1 MTDTRT
7 VAMLVALAAATFVV
21 TSTGSGM
28 APFLTAIA
36 TELASS
42 LPAVANLFSVQAVM
56 WGVAS
61 LIAGTLSDRLGRRT
75 ILVAGIALL
84 GLTRLGFAA
93 SHSYSQLVVWQLVSG
108 VGGGAFMGIVFAAVS
123 DHVPAGA
130 RGRALSWVITGQS
143 LSLVVGVPIVT
154 LIGAAAGW
162 RGAIAVHGA
171 AVVLIAVAAWF
182 AVPPDPKRAPHPH
195 GGKTWVAALAQPRLL
210 ALLAAGTTER
220 VCFGTLAIYLP
231 TFLQRTYGISLGTLA
246 LALALVAL
254 GNLAGNV
261 LGGRIADRVRARGL
275 VFATALLLTAVLA
288 APTLMWAPGLAGSVA
303 LGFAYSF
310 VNATSRPSLMA
321 TLSEVPGEVRG
332 AVFGLTVTMASVG
345 WILAGSVGAAL
356 VAAGGFAGLG
366 IFCSV
371 LALAGAGLAL
381 ASTRGGVRPPRVR
394 FPRAAGCSRYN
405 PAHCKFRFSRQGEH
419 ARNP

>member
-1 MTDTRT
+1 MA
-7 VAMLVALAAATFVV
+7 AMLVALAAATFVV

-36 TELASS
+36 TDLASS

-56 WGVAS
+56 WGMAS
-61 LIAGTLSDRLGRRT
+61 LIAGTLSDRLGRRA

-84 GLTRLGFAA
+84 GFTRLGFAA
-93 SHSYSQLVVWQLVSG
+93 SHSYSQLVMWQLVSG
-108 VGGGAFMGIVFAAVS
+108 VGGGAFMSTVFAAVS

-143 LSLVVGVPIVT
+143 LSLVVGVPVVT
-154 LIGAAAGW
+154 LIGSMAGW

-171 AVVLIAVAAWF
+171 AVVLTAVAAWF
-182 AVPPDPKRAPHPH
+182 AIPPDPKRTAHPQ
-195 GGKTWVAALAQPRLL
+195 GGKAWVVALAQPRLL
-210 ALLAAGTTER
+210 ALLGAGTSER

-254 GNLAGNV
+254 GNLAGNL

-275 VFATALLLTAVLA
+275 VFATALLLTAALA
-288 APTLMWAPGLAGSVA
+288 APTLMWAPGLAVSVA

-345 WILAGSVGAAL
+345 WLLAGSAGAAL

-366 IFCSV
+366 MFCSL
-371 LALAGAGLAL
+371 LALIGAGLAL
-381 ASTRGGVRPPRVR
+381 ASTHGGTQPP
-394 FPRAAGCSRYN
+394 A
-405 PAHCKFRFSRQGEH
+405 
-419 ARNP
+419 

>member
-1 MTDTRT
+1 MTDARIA
-7 VAMLVALAAATFVV
+7 AMLVALAAATFVV

-36 TELASS
+36 GDLATSV
-42 LPAVANLFSVQAVM
+42 PVVANLFSIQAVM
-56 WGVAS
+56 WGVTS
-61 LIAGTLSDRLGRRT
+61 LVAGTVSDRLGRRV

-84 GLTRLGFAA
+84 GLTRVGFAA
-93 SHSYSQLVVWQLVSG
+93 SSSYAELVVWQLVSG

-143 LSLVVGVPIVT
+143 LSLVVGVPLVT
-154 LIGAAAGW
+154 LLGSVAGW

-171 AVVLIAVAAWF
+171 AVVLTAVAVWF
-182 AVPPDPKRAPHPH
+182 ALPPDPRRAAHAH
-195 GGKTWVAALAQPRLL
+195 GGKAWVAALAQPRLL

-220 VCFGTLAIYLP
+220 VCFGALAIYLP
-231 TFLQRTYGISLGTLA
+231 TFLQRSYAVSLGPLA

-261 LGGRIADRVRARGL
+261 AGGRIADRVRVRGR
-275 VFATALLLTAVLA
+275 VFAVASLLTACLA
-288 APTLMWAPGLAGSVA
+288 APTLMWAPGLAISVA

-321 TLSEVPGEVRG
+321 TLAEVPGEVRG
-332 AVFGLTVTMASVG
+332 AVFGLTVTMASMG
-345 WILAGSVGAAL
+345 WLLAGSVGAGLIAT
-356 VAAGGFAGLG
+356 GGFAGLG
-366 IFCSV
+366 IFCSAM
-371 LALAGAGLAL
+371 ALAGAGLAL
-381 ASTRGGVRPPRVR
+381 ASTRGG
-394 FPRAAGCSRYN
+394 
-405 PAHCKFRFSRQGEH
+405 
-419 ARNP
+419 ARKA

>member
-1 MTDTRT
+1 VTDTRI

-36 TELASS
+36 GDLGSS
-42 LPAVANLFSVQAVM
+42 LPAVANLFSIQAVM

-61 LIAGTLSDRLGRRT
+61 LVAGTLSDRLGRRA
-75 ILVAGIALL
+75 ILASGVALL
-84 GLTRLGFAA
+84 GFTRLGFAA
-93 SHSYSQLVVWQLVSG
+93 SSSYGQLVIWQLVSG

-143 LSLVVGVPIVT
+143 LSLVLGVPLVT
-154 LIGAAAGW
+154 LLGSVGGW
-162 RGAIAVHGA
+162 RGAIAAHGA
-171 AVVLIAVAAWF
+171 AVVLTAVAVWF
-182 AVPPDPKRAPHPH
+182 ALPPDPRRHAHPH
-195 GGKTWVAALAQPRLL
+195 GSKAWLIALAQPRLL

-220 VCFGTLAIYLP
+220 VCFGALAIYLP
-231 TFLQRTYGISLGTLA
+231 TFLQRTYAVPLGTLA
-246 LALALVAL
+246 VVLGLVAL

-261 LGGRIADRVRARGL
+261 VGGRIADRVRVRGR
-275 VFATALLLTAVLA
+275 VFAGASLLTALLA
-288 APTLMWAPGLAGSVA
+288 APTLMWAPGLALSVV

-332 AVFGLTVTMASVG
+332 AVFGLTVTMASMG
-345 WILAGSVGAAL
+345 WLLAGSVGAGLIAT
-356 VAAGGFAGLG
+356 GGFAGLG
-366 IFCSV
+366 IFCSAM
-371 LALAGAGLAL
+371 ALAGAGLAL
-381 ASTRGGVRPPRVR
+381 ASTRGGARPL
-394 FPRAAGCSRYN
+394 A
-405 PAHCKFRFSRQGEH
+405 
-419 ARNP
+419 

>member
-1 MTDTRT
+1 
-7 VAMLVALAAATFVV
+7 MLVALAAATFVV

-36 TELASS
+36 TDLASS
-42 LPAVANLFSVQAVM
+42 LPAVANLFSIQAIM

-61 LIAGTLSDRLGRRT
+61 LVAGTLSDRLGRRS
-75 ILVAGIALL
+75 ILVVGIALL
-84 GLTRLGFAA
+84 GVTRLGFAA
-93 SHSYSQLVVWQLVSG
+93 SDSYAQLVGWQLVSG

-123 DHVPAGA
+123 DHVPAAA

-154 LIGAAAGW
+154 LIGSVGGW
-162 RGAIAVHGA
+162 RAAIAVHGA
-171 AVVLIAVAAWF
+171 AAVLTAVAVWF
-182 AVPPDPKRAPHPH
+182 AIPPDPRRVPHPH
-195 GGKTWVAALAQPRLL
+195 GRKVWLAALAQPRLL

-231 TFLQRTYGISLGTLA
+231 SFLQYTYSVSLGTLA

-275 VFATALLLTAVLA
+275 VFAVASLLTAALA
-288 APTLMWAPGLAGSVA
+288 APTLMWAPGLGVSVG

-345 WILAGSVGAAL
+345 WLLAGSVGAGL
-356 VAAGGFAGLG
+356 VATRGFAGLG
-366 IFCSV
+366 IFCSA

-381 ASTRGGVRPPRVR
+381 ASTRGGARPV
-394 FPRAAGCSRYN
+394 
-405 PAHCKFRFSRQGEH
+405 
-419 ARNP
+419 

>member
-1 MTDTRT
+1 L
-7 VAMLVALAAATFVV
+7 LVALAAATFVV

-36 TELASS
+36 TDLATS
-42 LPAVANLFSVQAVM
+42 LPAVANLFSIQAVM

-93 SHSYSQLVVWQLVSG
+93 SDSYSQLVVWQLVSG

-123 DHVPAGA
+123 DHVPAGT

-143 LSLVVGVPIVT
+143 LSLVVGVPVVT
-154 LIGAAAGW
+154 LIGSLAGW

-171 AVVLIAVAAWF
+171 AVVLTAVAVWF
-182 AVPPDPKRAPHPH
+182 ALPPDAKRAPHPH
-195 GGKTWVAALAQPRLL
+195 GGKAWVTALAQPRLL

-231 TFLQRTYGISLGTLA
+231 TFLQHTYAVSLGTLA

-275 VFATALLLTAVLA
+275 VFATASLLTAALA
-288 APTLMWAPGLAGSVA
+288 APTLMWAPGLAVSVA

-345 WILAGSVGAAL
+345 WLLAGSVGAAL
-356 VAAGGFAGLG
+356 VAAGGFARLG
-366 IFCSV
+366 IFCSL

-381 ASTRGGVRPPRVR
+381 ASTRGGARPP
-394 FPRAAGCSRYN
+394 A
-405 PAHCKFRFSRQGEH
+405 
-419 ARNP
+419 

>member
-1 MTDTRT
+1 
-7 VAMLVALAAATFVV
+7 MLVALAAATFVV

-36 TELASS
+36 ADLASS

-56 WGVAS
+56 WGITS
-61 LIAGTLSDRLGRRT
+61 LVAGTLSDRLGRRS

-84 GLTRLGFAA
+84 GFTRLGFAS
-93 SHSYSQLVVWQLVSG
+93 SHSYSQLVMWQLVSG

-143 LSLVVGVPIVT
+143 LSLVVGVPVVT
-154 LIGAAAGW
+154 LIGAMAGW

-171 AVVLIAVAAWF
+171 AVVLTAVAAWF
-182 AVPPDPKRAPHPH
+182 AIPPDPKRPHHPQ
-195 GGKTWVAALAQPRLL
+195 GGRVWVAALAQPRLL
-210 ALLAAGTTER
+210 ALLGAGTSER
-220 VCFGTLAIYLP
+220 LCFGTLAIYLP
-231 TFLQRTYGISLGTLA
+231 TFLQRSYGISLGTLA

-254 GNLAGNV
+254 GNLAGNL

-275 VFATALLLTAVLA
+275 VFATALLLTAALA
-288 APTLMWAPGLAGSVA
+288 APTLMWAPGLAVSVA

-321 TLSEVPGEVRG
+321 TLSEVPLEVRG

-345 WILAGSVGAAL
+345 WLLAGSAGAAL
-356 VAAGGFAGLG
+356 VAAGGFAALG
-366 IFCSV
+366 MFCSL
-371 LALAGAGLAL
+371 LALIGAGLAL
-381 ASTRGGVRPPRVR
+381 ASTRGGTRPP
-394 FPRAAGCSRYN
+394 A
-405 PAHCKFRFSRQGEH
+405 
-419 ARNP
+419 

>member
-1 MTDTRT
+1 
-7 VAMLVALAAATFVV
+7 MLVALAAATFVV

-36 TELASS
+36 RDLATS
-42 LPAVANLFSVQAVM
+42 LPAVANLFSIQAVT

-84 GLTRLGFAA
+84 GMTRLGFAA
-93 SHSYSQLVVWQLVSG
+93 SHAYSQLVIWQLVSG
-108 VGGGAFMGIVFAAVS
+108 VGGGAFMGTVFAAVS
-123 DHVPAGA
+123 DHVPAGG

-143 LSLVVGVPIVT
+143 LALVVGVPIVT
-154 LIGAAAGW
+154 VIGALAGW

-171 AVVLIAVAAWF
+171 TVILTAVAVWF

-195 GGKTWVAALAQPRLL
+195 ARKMRLAALAQPRLL

-220 VCFGTLAIYLP
+220 VCFGALAIYLP
-231 TFLQRTYGISLGTLA
+231 TFLQHKYDVSLGTLA

-275 VFATALLLTAVLA
+275 VFATASLLTAFLA
-288 APTLMWAPGLAGSVA
+288 APTLMWAPGLAVSVA

-310 VNATSRPSLMA
+310 VNASSRPSLMA

-356 VAAGGFAGLG
+356 VATGGFAALG

-371 LALAGAGLAL
+371 LALIGAMLAL
-381 ASTRGGVRPPRVR
+381 ASTRGGVRPP
-394 FPRAAGCSRYN
+394 A
-405 PAHCKFRFSRQGEH
+405 
-419 ARNP
+419 